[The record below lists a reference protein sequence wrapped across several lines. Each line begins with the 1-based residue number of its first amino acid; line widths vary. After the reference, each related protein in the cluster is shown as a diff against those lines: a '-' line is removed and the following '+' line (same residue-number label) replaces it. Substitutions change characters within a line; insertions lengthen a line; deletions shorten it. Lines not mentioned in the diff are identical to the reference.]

1 MSAAVGC
8 RGSAKPFSD
17 AMNKVLYTIGVLV
30 IGFFAGLLLGKE
42 HRVVTT
48 HTTVDTVVYY
58 RPIHTASATT
68 EVRTIS
74 LPRLLFAP
82 ADTVHT
88 TTVIVKGD
96 SLQHNLQLQVPIERR
111 EYRDSTYYAVV
122 SGAVVGDIHPELV
135 SFETYAK
142 NTTQKIEYKPPMFRF
157 YVSGAFGKDALGA
170 GMGVLIKNKY
180 GFGAD
185 YNLING
191 KSSVML
197 RGTFI
202 INK

>member
-17 AMNKVLYTIGVLV
+17 AMNKVLYTIGVLA

-88 TTVIVKGD
+88 TTVIVKGE
-96 SLQHNLQLQVPIERR
+96 SVELQVPIERR

-122 SGAVVGDIHPELV
+122 SGAVVGDIYPTLE
-135 SFETYAK
+135 SIETYAK
-142 NTTQKIEYKPPMFRF
+142 NTVQTIELHPPKVRP
-157 YVSGAFGKDALGA
+157 YVSGTFGKQSIGA
-170 GMGVLIKNKY
+170 GGGVILFDKHGI
-180 GFGAD
+180 GAE
-185 YNLING
+185 YTYAG
-191 KSSVML
+191 GQGSVMA
-197 RGTFI
+197 RYTFI
-202 INK
+202 FR

>member
-8 RGSAKPFSD
+8 RGSANPFSD
-17 AMNKVLYTIGVLV
+17 AMNKVLYTIGVLA

-88 TTVIVKGD
+88 TTVIVKGE
-96 SLQHNLQLQVPIERR
+96 SVELQVPIESR
-111 EYRDSTYYAVV
+111 EYRDSSYYAVV
-122 SGAVVGDIHPELV
+122 SGAVVGDIHPTLESIEIYNRNTVQTIELQPPKV
-135 SFETYAK
+135 RPYISGALGKQSISAGGGVILFDKHGIGAEYTYAGGK
-142 NTTQKIEYKPPMFRF
+142 GYLMARYSFIFR
-157 YVSGAFGKDALGA
+157 
-170 GMGVLIKNKY
+170 
-180 GFGAD
+180 
-185 YNLING
+185 
-191 KSSVML
+191 
-197 RGTFI
+197 
-202 INK
+202 

>member
-8 RGSAKPFSD
+8 RGSTKPFSD
-17 AMNKVLYTIGVLV
+17 AMNKVLYTIGVLA

-88 TTVIVKGD
+88 TTVIVKGE
-96 SLQHNLQLQVPIERR
+96 SVELQVPIESR

-122 SGAVVGDIHPELV
+122 SGAVVGDIHPTLDTIY
-135 SFETYAK
+135 TYSR
-142 NTTQKIEYKPPMFRF
+142 NTTKIIEVHPPKVRP
-157 YVSGAFGKDALGA
+157 YLSGMIGKESIGGGA
-170 GMGVLIKNKY
+170 GVVIKNKH
-180 GFGAD
+180 GVGVD
-185 YNLING
+185 YTYAGG
-191 KSSVML
+191 KGHIMA
-197 RGTFI
+197 RYTFI
-202 INK
+202 FK

>member
-1 MSAAVGC
+1 
-8 RGSAKPFSD
+8 
-17 AMNKVLYTIGVLV
+17 MNKVLYTIGVLA
-30 IGFFAGLLLGKE
+30 IGFVAGLLLGKE

-58 RPIHTASATT
+58 RPIHTTSATT

-111 EYRDSTYYAVV
+111 EYRDSAYYAVV
-122 SGAVVGDIHPELV
+122 SGAVVGDIHPTLE
-135 SFETYAK
+135 SIETYAK
-142 NTTQKIEYKPPMFRF
+142 NTVQTTYVHPPKVRP
-157 YVSGAFGKDALGA
+157 YVSGTFGKQSIGA
-170 GMGVLIKNKY
+170 GGGVILFDKHGI
-180 GFGAD
+180 GAD
-185 YNLING
+185 YIYTG
-191 KSSVML
+191 GQGRVMA
-197 RGTFI
+197 RYTFI
-202 INK
+202 FR

>member
-1 MSAAVGC
+1 MSSFFHKVFWLVLGIFFGLVVG
-8 RGSAKPFSD
+8 
-17 AMNKVLYTIGVLV
+17 VW
-30 IGFFAGLLLGKE
+30 LLPQRKAI
-42 HRVVTT
+42 TT
-48 HTTVDTVVYY
+48 HTTVDTVIYY
-58 RPIHTASATT
+58 KPLPTISTIA

-74 LPRLLFAP
+74 MPRLLFAP

-96 SLQHNLQLQVPIERR
+96 SLQLQVPIERR

-142 NTTQKIEYKPPMFRF
+142 NTTQIIEYKPPMFRF
-157 YVSGAFGKDALGA
+157 YVSGALGKDALGA
-170 GMGVLIKNKY
+170 GAGVLIKNRY
-180 GFGAD
+180 GIGAD
-185 YNLING
+185 YNFING

-197 RGTFI
+197 RGTFM